1 MIQPTPQ
8 PVPVYALHERLP
20 HRPRPSV
27 VRRVLRHVNVADA
40 YLILGFIGAWGA
52 VLVIGLS
59 LFIGGLWLLGGLL
72 GLAVSLLV
80 FRRGVRLSPE
90 PASEHV
96 ELGKLEWF

>member
-1 MIQPTPQ
+1 MTTPQ

-20 HRPRPSV
+20 HRPRPNV
-27 VRRVLRHVNVADA
+27 VRRIARHVERADVF
-40 YLILGFIGAWGA
+40 LFLGFVGAWAA
-52 VLVIGLS
+52 VLMIGFS
-59 LFIGGLWLLGGLL
+59 LFVGGLWLLGGVV